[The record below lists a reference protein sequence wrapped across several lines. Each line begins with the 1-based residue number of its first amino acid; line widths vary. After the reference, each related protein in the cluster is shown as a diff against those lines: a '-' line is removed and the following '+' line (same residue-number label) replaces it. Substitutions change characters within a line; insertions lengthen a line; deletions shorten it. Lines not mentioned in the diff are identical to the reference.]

1 MSRKKENI
9 LKDLAFIYMYYT
21 FCNGEY
27 FTGHMIEHNYNNFMK
42 SIYNQSRMYK
52 EIWELKPSLKF
63 KHLRNLFKKI
73 KSQGNFIT
81 KEFLKKEIGKAV
93 VILPNN
99 PR

>member
-1 MSRKKENI
+1 MK
-9 LKDLAFIYMYYT
+9 KDLAFIYMYYT

-27 FTGHMIEHNYNNFMK
+27 FTGIMIQNDYENFMK

-73 KSQGNFIT
+73 KSQGNFVT
-81 KEFLKKEIGKAV
+81 KKFLKEEIGKAV
-93 VILPNN
+93 VI
-99 PR
+99 

>member
-1 MSRKKENI
+1 
-9 LKDLAFIYMYYT
+9 
-21 FCNGEY
+21 
-27 FTGHMIEHNYNNFMK
+27 
-42 SIYNQSRMYK
+42 MYK